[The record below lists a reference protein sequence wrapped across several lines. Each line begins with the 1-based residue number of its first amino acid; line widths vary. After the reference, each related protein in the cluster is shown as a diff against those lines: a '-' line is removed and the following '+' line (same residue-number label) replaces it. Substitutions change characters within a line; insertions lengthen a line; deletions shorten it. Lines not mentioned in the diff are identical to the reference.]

1 MGAAGLLLVDVVRTP
16 SKLNSRYDV
25 LDSLRDRETWSVY
38 RLADDTGRTT
48 ATIQSVCSKMEG
60 DGWLV
65 YRRRSQ
71 TGTNRSQI
79 TITEKGLQ
87 WLWYVDRDL
96 PGQGADVLTM
106 LLLALEDGP
115 ALTSQVGARVGD
127 PGATVNGRTRSAVRA
142 LHARG
147 LVKVE
152 LQEEGPARV
161 TITEEG
167 RSLLACIKEERCFDK
182 WTRTFSNRGLTP

>member
-1 MGAAGLLLVDVVRTP
+1 MRTP
-16 SKLNSRYDV
+16 SKLSSRWDV
-25 LDSLRDRETWSVY
+25 LDSLRDGETWSVY

-48 ATIQSVCSKMEG
+48 PTIMSVCAKMHA

-65 YRRRSQ
+65 YRRRLE
-71 TGTNRSQI
+71 TGTRCSQI
-79 TITEKGLQ
+79 SITDKGRQ
-87 WLWYVDRDL
+87 WLFYVDRDL

-167 RSLLACIKEERCFDK
+167 RSLLACIREERCFDK
-182 WTRTFSNRGLTP
+182 WTRTFSRAGSTP

>member
-1 MGAAGLLLVDVVRTP
+1 MRTP

-25 LDSLRDRETWSVY
+25 LDSLRDGETWSVY

-48 ATIQSVCSKMEG
+48 ATIQSVCSKMEK

-106 LLLALEDGP
+106 LLIALEDGP

-147 LVKVE
+147 YVLIQ
-152 LQEEGPARV
+152 LQDQGPARV
-161 TITEEG
+161 SITEEG
-167 RSLLACIKEERCFDK
+167 HRLLACIREERCFDK
-182 WTRTFSNRGLTP
+182 WTKMFSNRGSTP